1 MISDAASGQ
10 CSAFEYMQSCC
21 NSVVVALQVEQALR
35 ASFNNPDRAV
45 EYLLTGIPAQLFDD
59 PPGSGAEND
68 PTLPTSG
75 GGSEGEIVGTVYNY
89 NFFFLFQFLHY
100 TVFSQVI
107 HATLNFYDLTPG
119 MKQVLKSVCLL

>member
-1 MISDAASGQ
+1 
-10 CSAFEYMQSCC
+10 
-21 NSVVVALQVEQALR
+21 VEQALR

-68 PTLPTSG
+68 PTLPASG
-75 GGSEGEIVGTVYNY
+75 GGSEGEVCKLCNY
-89 NFFFLFQFLHY
+89 DFFLFQFLHY

-107 HATLNFYDLTPG
+107 HATLNICDLTAD
-119 MKQVLKSVCLL
+119 MKQVLISVCLF